1 MIFKGVCTALVTPFD
16 DNGEVDYVAYEKL
29 IDYQVKSGVDAIL
42 ILGTT
47 GESATITQSER
58 EKIIL
63 FAKSIISS
71 KVKLIV
77 GTGSNNYE
85 IAKKQTLQAKQL
97 GCDGALVVTP
107 YYNKCTQN
115 GLYVF
120 YKKLAQ
126 ETKFPIIVYNVPSR
140 TGVNIL
146 PQTMQKLSK
155 EKYICG
161 LKEANGN
168 IDHIQEM
175 FYLVKGFPIY
185 SGNDNLNNIFF
196 HMGALGAISV
206 VSNVFPRLV
215 KNLYKTKSNKLEQKL
230 YLINKLMFVEVNPIP
245 VKFALFKMGLIKNNL
260 RLPLTK
266 LEKKNESIIE
276 QELKKLEGEM

>member
-1 MIFKGVCTALVTPFD
+1 M
-16 DNGEVDYVAYEKL
+16 KL

-85 IAKKQTLQAKQL
+85 IAKKQTLQAKKL

-120 YKKLAQ
+120 YKKTLQ
-126 ETKFPIIVYNVPSR
+126 MYDF
-140 TGVNIL
+140 
-146 PQTMQKLSK
+146 
-155 EKYICG
+155 
-161 LKEANGN
+161 
-168 IDHIQEM
+168 
-175 FYLVKGFPIY
+175 
-185 SGNDNLNNIFF
+185 
-196 HMGALGAISV
+196 V
-206 VSNVFPRLV
+206 V
-215 KNLYKTKSNKLEQKL
+215 
-230 YLINKLMFVEVNPIP
+230 
-245 VKFALFKMGLIKNNL
+245 
-260 RLPLTK
+260 
-266 LEKKNESIIE
+266 
-276 QELKKLEGEM
+276 